1 MYLLLSGQR
10 RVGYDIALDKII
22 TVGNL
27 FLIPNGEEE
36 DVLRIS
42 YLRTVDDE
50 SRVTWLGICSLS
62 ITDGGHGLT
71 DCGV

>member
-1 MYLLLSGQR
+1 M
-10 RVGYDIALDKII
+10 YDIALDKNI

-36 DVLRIS
+36 DVLRIP

-50 SRVTWLGICSLS
+50 SRVTWLGICSRTVA
-62 ITDGGHGLT
+62 TDRLAVDT
-71 DCGV
+71 ASD

>member
-1 MYLLLSGQR
+1 MYG
-10 RVGYDIALDKII
+10 IALDKNI

-36 DVLRIS
+36 DVLRIP

-50 SRVTWLGICSLS
+50 SRVTWLGIGSLS
-62 ITDGGHGLT
+62 MTDCGHGLT
-71 DCGV
+71 DCVVCGK